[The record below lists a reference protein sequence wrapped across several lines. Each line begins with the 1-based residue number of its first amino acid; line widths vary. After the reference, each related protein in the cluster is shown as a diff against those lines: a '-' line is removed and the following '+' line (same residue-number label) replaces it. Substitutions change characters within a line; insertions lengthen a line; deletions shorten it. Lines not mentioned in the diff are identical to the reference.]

1 MSFNLPIASDKA
13 THIVV
18 YHTDPPAAATA
29 SSSSSN
35 SNEVAELRKQIYDLT
50 KEMNELTKRVLHI
63 ELAPEEKK
71 QVVEDLPRKSPY
83 FAPAVAPEPSG
94 LEVRRL
100 SEEVIPVD
108 TSNSKQVF
116 ESLMKTDTLEE
127 EKVEDIPEPDDEV
140 EEEEEV
146 VEEEE
151 EVVEEEEG
159 EAMEL
164 EEFEYKGVT
173 YYRDGENQVYQKD
186 EEGDL
191 DDTPIGVWNE
201 VKQKVIKYAK

>member
-1 MSFNLPIASDKA
+1 MSFNLPIAVDKA

-18 YHTDPPAAATA
+18 YHQDPPAVV
-29 SSSSSN
+29 SDSN
-35 SNEVAELRKQIYDLT
+35 DISELRRQIYDLT
-50 KEMNELTKRVLHI
+50 KEMSALTKRVLKI
-63 ELAPEEKK
+63 ELSEEEK
-71 QVVEDLPRKSPY
+71 QLPRKSPF

-100 SEEVIPVD
+100 SEAAPVD
-108 TSNSKQVF
+108 TSDSKTAF
-116 ESLMKTDTLEE
+116 ETLVKNIPVAPVNKDPAEE
-127 EKVEDIPEPDDEV
+127 EAVEETDEQEEV
-140 EEEEEV
+140 EQEEEV
-146 VEEEE
+146 EVETE
-151 EVVEEEEG
+151 EVEEEEEG

-186 EEGDL
+186 DDGDL

-201 VKQKVIKYAK
+201 AKQKVIKYAKA